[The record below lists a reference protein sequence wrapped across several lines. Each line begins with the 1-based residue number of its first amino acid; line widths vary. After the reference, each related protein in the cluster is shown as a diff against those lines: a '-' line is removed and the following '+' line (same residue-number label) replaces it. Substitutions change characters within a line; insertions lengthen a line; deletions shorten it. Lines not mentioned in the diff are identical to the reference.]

1 MLRPVNLGL
10 SKISGENSQDEKEN
24 DTDIEREENILNWD
38 VFLVVTKL
46 LQVADTQ
53 DNVELFSLLCFK

>member
-53 DNVELFSLLCFK
+53 DNVELFSLLRFK

>member
-10 SKISGENSQDEKEN
+10 SKISGENCQDEKEN